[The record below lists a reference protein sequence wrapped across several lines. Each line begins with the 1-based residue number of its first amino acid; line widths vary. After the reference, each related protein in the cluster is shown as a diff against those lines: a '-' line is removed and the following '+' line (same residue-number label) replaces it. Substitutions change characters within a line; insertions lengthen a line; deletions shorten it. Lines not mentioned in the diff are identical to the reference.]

1 VIGVEDVSSFSSRT
15 PSVVPL
21 ALAISSAFNLLCDGR
36 CPGALVDREKDC
48 ADAEESSEG
57 VCVMS
62 VGQ

>member
-1 VIGVEDVSSFSSRT
+1 VIGAEDASSFSSRT

-36 CPGALVDREKDC
+36 WPGALVDRAKDC
-48 ADAEESSEG
+48 AGAEESSEG
-57 VCVMS
+57 VCVML